1 MSALNQLFEQ
11 FLRERT
17 YIHNVTS
24 KTCDWYQSAWHA
36 FTQSQPLTPTE
47 ITKADPLAFVVHLR
61 ERGVNPIR

>member
-47 ITKADPLAFVVHLR
+47 ITKADLLAFVVHLR